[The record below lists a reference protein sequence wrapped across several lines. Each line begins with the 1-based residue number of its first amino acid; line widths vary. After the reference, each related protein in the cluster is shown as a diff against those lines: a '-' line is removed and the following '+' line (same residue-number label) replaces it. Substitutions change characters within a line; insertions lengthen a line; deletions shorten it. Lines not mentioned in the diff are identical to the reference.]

1 MQLAKASKGA
11 DMPVP
16 FDKPLASSMRFPRRA
31 WQGRWARKDS
41 AEDFLERSGRS
52 CAGRYSEQSSSMES
66 VSSLARE
73 AIFRPGL
80 IQRVDAGS
88 SKSTVMTGMPCL
100 FLVLVI
106 GGDWRWKISI
116 GKLDD

>member
-1 MQLAKASKGA
+1 
-11 DMPVP
+11 
-16 FDKPLASSMRFPRRA
+16 
-31 WQGRWARKDS
+31 
-41 AEDFLERSGRS
+41 
-52 CAGRYSEQSSSMES
+52 MES

-100 FLVLVI
+100 FLVAVI

-116 GKLDD
+116 GKLENLLTDFQSSIGFDSRVCVIQVKELADCDRFNDFLEFLNQTPQMNDKRI

>member
-1 MQLAKASKGA
+1 
-11 DMPVP
+11 
-16 FDKPLASSMRFPRRA
+16 
-31 WQGRWARKDS
+31 
-41 AEDFLERSGRS
+41 
-52 CAGRYSEQSSSMES
+52 MES

-88 SKSTVMTGMPCL
+88 FKSTVMTGMPCL
-100 FLVLVI
+100 FLVAVI

-116 GKLDD
+116 GKLENLLTDFQSSIGFDSRVCVIQVKELADCYRFNDFLEFLNQTPQMNDKRI